1 MKSFLLTV
9 VIIASICFG
18 TVSCKAKLHY
28 YYNKANAS
36 DSIYKINNDTLVF
49 IKKYKKLY
57 RKYRPGSSIEEL
69 QKMEQYII
77 LADKYNKSS
86 AVKRLN
92 TMLQLTTPLIKQI
105 RCIA

>member
-28 YYNKANAS
+28 YYNKA
-36 DSIYKINNDTLVF
+36 TLVIAF
-49 IKKYKKLY
+49 TRSIMILWSLKKYKKLY

-92 TMLQLTTPLIKQI
+92 TMQLTTPLIKQ
-105 RCIA
+105 